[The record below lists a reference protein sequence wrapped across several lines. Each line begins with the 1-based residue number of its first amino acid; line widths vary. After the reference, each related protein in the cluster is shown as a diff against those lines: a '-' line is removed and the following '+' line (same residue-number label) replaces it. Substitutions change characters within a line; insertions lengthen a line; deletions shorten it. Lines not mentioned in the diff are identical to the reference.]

1 MFLTALSYILE
12 EYTLIYMV
20 INYLIFSFI
29 FFVFCFQF
37 SSQGSIPKSP
47 AGGDI
52 PSDGT
57 LDEISAKIYRKDLE
71 RLANKLGLVKD
82 DIDEIRDIYNE
93 RKDQVINNHIY

>member
-1 MFLTALSYILE
+1 
-12 EYTLIYMV
+12 
-20 INYLIFSFI
+20 
-29 FFVFCFQF
+29 
-37 SSQGSIPKSP
+37 
-47 AGGDI
+47 
-52 PSDGT
+52 

>member
-1 MFLTALSYILE
+1 MSVL
-12 EYTLIYMV
+12 
-20 INYLIFSFI
+20 
-29 FFVFCFQF
+29 FC
-37 SSQGSIPKSP
+37 P

-93 RKDQVINNHIY
+93 RKDQVINNHMY